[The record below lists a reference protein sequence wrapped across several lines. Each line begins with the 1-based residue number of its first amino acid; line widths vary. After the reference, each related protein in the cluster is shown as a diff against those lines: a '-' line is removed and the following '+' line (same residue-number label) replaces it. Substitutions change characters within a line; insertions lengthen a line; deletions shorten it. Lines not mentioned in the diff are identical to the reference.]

1 MSKKEKIFDEENSL
15 SLREFI
21 DNVTKNS
28 EEYDS
33 FDRKKGNNSGINT
46 ESCQKTKQF

>member
-1 MSKKEKIFDEENSL
+1 MSKKEKIFDEEYSL

-28 EEYDS
+28 EKYDS
-33 FDRKKGNNSGINT
+33 FDRKKENNSGINT
-46 ESCQKTKQF
+46 ESCQKTK